1 MRSVESIN
9 TNICIENLEGIVRG
23 VQPIPNTNSV
33 LAMSIRASPNIAY
46 MNVISMGINEDGE
59 LALMLNLAD

>member
-23 VQPIPNTNSV
+23 VQPIRNTNSV

-46 MNVISMGINEDGE
+46 MNVISIGINEDGE
-59 LALMLNLAD
+59 IVLLLNLAD